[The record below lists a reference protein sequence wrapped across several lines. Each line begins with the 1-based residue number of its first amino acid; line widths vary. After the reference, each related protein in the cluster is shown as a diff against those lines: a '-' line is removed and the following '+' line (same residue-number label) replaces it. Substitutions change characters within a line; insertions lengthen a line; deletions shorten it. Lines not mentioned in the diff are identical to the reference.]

1 MKINRVIEF
10 FKQNWKIILI
20 WTGIILAVFIG
31 LMLHIDKDII
41 AVFVVW
47 LGVISN
53 AFTGLVG
60 LIAAIPVVG
69 PIIAKVLTMP
79 ILWLLNA
86 LGYYISAVAIKK
98 GYKKDVLNHRVL
110 TIVFLVGFTFGFILA
125 KLI

>member
-1 MKINRVIEF
+1 
-10 FKQNWKIILI
+10 
-20 WTGIILAVFIG
+20 
-31 LMLHIDKDII
+31 MLHIDKDII

-86 LGYYISAVAIKK
+86 LGYYISAIAIKK

>member
-1 MKINRVIEF
+1 LKINRFIEF

-86 LGYYISAVAIKK
+86 LGYYISAIAIKK

>member
-1 MKINRVIEF
+1 MKINRFIEF

-86 LGYYISAVAIKK
+86 LGYYISAIAIKK